1 MEYYHQLIT
10 EKSFQLLRQLRLDYN
25 FILIGGW
32 AVFLYTNSLKSKD
45 IDIIIDYDELEKF
58 KKNFD
63 VAKNDRLKKYEIKR
77 EGVDIDIYLP
87 FYSALGLPAEEIRK
101 HVRTCEG
108 FTVPRM
114 EILLILKQVA
124 HAGRQGTPK
133 GEKDKIDIFS
143 LLALGEIDWEF
154 YHKLIEGA
162 GLKHLA
168 AELRSLLK
176 QTVEVKELNL
186 NQAKIAK
193 LKKEI
198 IVHFG

>member
-1 MEYYHQLIT
+1 MDYYHQLIT

-63 VAKNDRLKKYEIKR
+63 VAKNDRLKKYEIKKD
-77 EGVDIDIYLP
+77 GIDIDIYLP
-87 FYSALGLPAEEIRK
+87 FYSALGLPTEEIRNYT
-101 HVRTCEG
+101 RTRSG
-108 FTVPRM
+108 FTVPRI
-114 EILLILKQVA
+114 EALLVLKQVA
-124 HAGRQGTPK
+124 YAGRQGTPK
-133 GEKDKIDIFS
+133 GEKDKIDIFG
-143 LLALGEIDWEF
+143 LLALKEIDWKF
-154 YHKLIEGA
+154 Y
-162 GLKHLA
+162 LKSTRAPELRHLP
-168 AELRSLLK
+168 AELKSLLG

-186 NQAKIAK
+186 NQAKTAK

-198 IVHFG
+198 IPHL